1 MPGHDI
7 KGDIGAANSV
17 RTTKTR
23 GRPFQKGQSGNPK
36 GRPKI
41 PQEVKTML
49 KAATPQA
56 AQLLID
62 VICNPKEEIKIRVDA
77 AKTILDRVYGKA
89 TQPIDGD
96 LAGSIKI
103 ILGEELSEYAE

>member
-1 MPGHDI
+1 
-7 KGDIGAANSV
+7 
-17 RTTKTR
+17 
-23 GRPFQKGQSGNPK
+23 
-36 GRPKI
+36 
-41 PQEVKTML
+41 ML
-49 KAATPQA
+49 FVTPE
-56 AQLLID
+56 
-62 VICNPKEEIKIRVDA
+62 EEIKIRVDA